1 MDEQKNNVPEVAA
14 DDSLLAGTSFEKSR
28 EQLRE
33 EALAAKQEAKRKKQE
48 ERQLAKAAGSDV
60 RAEMLQDKSGLIFLL
75 VLVAAVVLAVVLGL
89 FWNVLFG
96 DSQAEKEAAAKV
108 QNEELPYFLDD
119 QAQAELSDEGIK
131 GAITKAYYTVGGYL
145 AVQFDLGNG
154 MATDQ
159 HPTSVYVELSNEDDT
174 VLATGYTDAIDEEFV
189 IEAGTHG
196 SFFLYISPEF
206 VKVTDDDL
214 NQLSYTITVDSIAA

>member
-1 MDEQKNNVPEVAA
+1 MSEQKNNVPEVAA
-14 DDSLLAGTSFEKSR
+14 DESLLAGTSFEKSR

-33 EALAAKQEAKRKKQE
+33 ETLAAKQEAKRKKQE
-48 ERQLAKAAGSDV
+48 ERQLAKAADGEI

-75 VLVAAVVLAVVLGL
+75 VLVAAVVLAVLLGL

-96 DSQAEKEAAAKV
+96 DSQAEKDAAAKA
-108 QNEELPYFLDD
+108 QNEELSYFMDD
-119 QAQAELSDEGIK
+119 QVQAELSDQGIK

-145 AVQFDLGNG
+145 AVQFDFGNG

-159 HPTSVYVELSNEDDT
+159 HPTSVYVELANEDDT
-174 VLATGYTDAIDEEFV
+174 VLATGFTDAIDEEFV
-189 IEAGTHG
+189 IEAGAHG

-214 NQLSYTITVDSIAA
+214 DQLSYTITVDSIAA

>member
-1 MDEQKNNVPEVAA
+1 MDEQKNKVPEVVA
-14 DDSLLAGTSFEKSR
+14 DDSLLAGTSFGKSR
-28 EQLRE
+28 EELKA

-48 ERQLAKAAGSDV
+48 ERQLAKASGGIV
-60 RAEMLQDKSGLIFLL
+60 RDEMLQDKSGLIFLL
-75 VLVAAVVLAVVLGL
+75 VLVVLVVLAVLLGL

-96 DSQAEKEAAAKV
+96 DPQAEKDAAAKV
-108 QNEELPYFLDD
+108 QNEELSYFLDD
-119 QAQAELSDEGIK
+119 QAQAELSAEGIK

-154 MATDQ
+154 MATAQ

-174 VLATGYTDAIDEEFV
+174 VLATGFTDAIDEEFV
-189 IEAGTHG
+189 VEAGTHG

-214 NQLSYTITVDSIAA
+214 DQLSYTITVDSIAA